1 MKNTTLFILLL
12 ALSLLLFSACEE
24 GDRFTSHE
32 LTFESTELEMD
43 TLYYPVAGTDM
54 WRVEDFLL
62 ETYHRNNNWYGFAV
76 SSYHEVHLPDPIA
89 KATAATTGGYDETH
103 RYGLARFEKPLTISF
118 GMTEGTVFPRHIF
131 VTNTL
136 WLAHIM
142 RYGTDDF
149 TPFGGISG
157 DEPEWVRI
165 VFTGLDVYGV
175 PVGQVERH
183 LADFRNGKEYI
194 NTNWAYV
201 DLTPLGEIMT
211 LEVMVYTSRGD
222 EMMPFT
228 CAFDNL
234 RVRVYDE
241 G

>member
-1 MKNTTLFILLL
+1 M
-12 ALSLLLFSACEE
+12 ALCFACEE
-24 GDRFTSHE
+24 GDKFTSHE
-32 LTFESTELEMD
+32 LTFESVELDAD
-43 TLYYPVAGTDM
+43 TLFYPDAAIGQ

-62 ETYHRNNNWYGFAV
+62 ETYQANDNWYGYAV
-76 SSYHEVHLPDPIA
+76 SSYQDVHLPDPVSQVTSAPI
-89 KATAATTGGYDETH
+89 GGDDMSH
-103 RYGLARFEKPLTISF
+103 HYGLARFEKPLTISF
-118 GMTEGTVFPRHIF
+118 GMTEGTVFPRYIF

-149 TPFGGISG
+149 TPFGGVSG

-165 VFTGLDVYGV
+165 VFTGLDTYGV

-194 NTNWAYV
+194 NFNWAYV

-211 LEVMVYTSRGD
+211 LEIMVYTSRGD